1 MRPFWRSF
9 WASIFAYVVLSAF
22 VILIINI
29 IIFSVAGSFMQK
41 EEFKVSENSYLE
53 MNLNFNIKER
63 SGIETTNNINNPISR
78 SYGIHEVTSILKKA
92 KNDEK
97 IKGIVLKISNVN
109 IGLSTIDNLRKSLD
123 DFSSDGKFILAY
135 EETFSL
141 GAFYLN
147 SVADKVYLYPEGM
160 IDFRG
165 LGSELMFFKKALEKL
180 DVDVQVIR
188 GKGNKFKGAVE
199 PFMYEKMSPENKLQ
213 IKKLLDDVWKNMTH
227 NIKDSRDI
235 SLELLNEIAD
245 SIYSY
250 NALGCLKYK
259 LVDDLIYEDQLD
271 SIIRRSIGIE
281 NKDPL
286 NKISFKKYLSNS
298 STKNSIQFGSG
309 IAKKKGNI
317 AIVYAVGDIISGE
330 STEESMGSSTIVKA
344 INKAKDDSTIKA
356 VVLRVNSPGGSALAS
371 DVIWRSIEKTKEIK
385 PVIVSMGDVA
395 ASGGYYISCG
405 ADRIFAES
413 NTITGSIG
421 VFGVIPNLGRMM
433 KNKIGITFDR
443 VETNDHA
450 AFTMFDALDKKE
462 LSIFQKGVDEIY
474 ETFISK
480 VAMGRDG
487 LKKSDVHQIAMGR
500 VWSGKEA
507 LDLEL
512 VDEIGNLETAINFT
526 AKKVGIDKE
535 KVKLIHYPER
545 KNDELLEILSS
556 LNFQTQSQSELIEL
570 IENLNKNFN
579 KTVNSKFNKD
589 KFQTIFPFEIRI
601 Y

>member
-9 WASIFAYVVLSAF
+9 WASIFAYLVLSAF
-22 VILIINI
+22 VVLLINI
-29 IIFSVAGSFMQK
+29 VVFSVAGSIMEK
-41 EEFKVSENSYLE
+41 DEFKIAENSYLE
-53 MNLNFNIKER
+53 IKLDFNIKER
-63 SGIETTNNINNPISR
+63 GGLETTNNLNNPISKT
-78 SYGIHEVTSILKKA
+78 YGIHELMSVLKKA
-92 KNDEK
+92 KADEK
-97 IKGIVLKISNVN
+97 IKGIVLKISKVN
-109 IGLSTIDNLRKSLD
+109 MGLSTIDNLRKSLA
-123 DFSSDGKFILAY
+123 DFKSDGKFIIAY

-165 LGSELMFFKKALEKL
+165 LGSEQMFFKKALDKLEL
-180 DVDVQVIR
+180 DVQIIR
-188 GKGNKFKGAVE
+188 AKGNKFKGAVE
-199 PFMYEKMSPENKLQ
+199 PFMYEKMSDENKLQ

-227 NIKDSRDI
+227 SIKDSRDI

-250 NALGCLKYK
+250 NAIGCLNYK

-271 SIIRRSIGIE
+271 SILRKNIGSEVKEKI
-281 NKDPL
+281 NR
-286 NKISFKKYLSNS
+286 ISFKQYLNNS
-298 STKNSIQFGSG
+298 LNNSTFQFGSE
-309 IAKKKGNI
+309 ISKKNGNI

-330 STEESMGSSTIVKA
+330 STDESMGSSTIVKA
-344 INKAKDDSTIKA
+344 INSAKDDSTIKA

-405 ADRIFAES
+405 ADRIFAEA

-421 VFGVIPNLGRMM
+421 VFGMIPNLGKMM

-443 VETNDHA
+443 VETNEHA
-450 AFTMFDALDKKE
+450 AFTMFEALDKKE
-462 LSIFQKGVDEIY
+462 LSTFQNGVDEIY

-512 VDEIGNLETAINFT
+512 VDAIGDLETAINFS
-526 AKKVGIDKE
+526 AQEVGIEKE
-535 KVKLIHYPER
+535 KIKLVHYPER
-545 KNDELLEILSS
+545 ENDEILEILSN
-556 LNFQTQSQSELIEL
+556 LNFKTQSNNELTDL
-570 IENLNKNFN
+570 IKNLNKNLN
-579 KTVNSKFNKD
+579 KSVNSKYGKD

-601 Y
+601 F

>member
-63 SGIETTNNINNPISR
+63 SGIETTNNINNPISK

-109 IGLSTIDNLRKSLD
+109 MGLSTIDNLRKSLG

-147 SVADKVYLYPEGM
+147 SIADKVYLYPEGM

-271 SIIRRSIGIE
+271 SIIRKSIGIE
-281 NKDPL
+281 KKDPL
-286 NKISFKKYLSNS
+286 NKISFKKYLSMS
-298 STKNSIQFGSG
+298 TTKNSIQFGSG

-344 INKAKDDSTIKA
+344 INKVKDDSTIKA

-421 VFGVIPNLGRMM
+421 VFGVIPNLGKMM

-480 VAMGRDG
+480 VAKGRDG

-526 AKKVGIDKE
+526 ANKVGIDKE
-535 KVKLIHYPER
+535 NVKLIHYPER
-545 KNDELLEILSS
+545 ENDELLEILST
-556 LNFQTQSQSELIEL
+556 LNFQTQSQSELIEF

-579 KTVNSKFNKD
+579 KSVNSKLSKD

-601 Y
+601 F

>member
-29 IIFSVAGSFMQK
+29 IIISVAGSFMQK

>member
-9 WASIFAYVVLSAF
+9 WASIFAYLVLSAF
-22 VILIINI
+22 VVLLINI
-29 IIFSVAGSFMQK
+29 VVFSVAGSIMEK
-41 EEFKVSENSYLE
+41 DEFKIAENSYLE
-53 MNLNFNIKER
+53 IKLDFNIKER
-63 SGIETTNNINNPISR
+63 GGLETTNNLNNPISKT
-78 SYGIHEVTSILKKA
+78 YGIHELMSVLKKA
-92 KNDEK
+92 KADEK
-97 IKGIVLKISNVN
+97 IKGIVLKISKVN
-109 IGLSTIDNLRKSLD
+109 MGLSTIDNLRKSLA
-123 DFSSDGKFILAY
+123 DFKSDGKFIIAY

-165 LGSELMFFKKALEKL
+165 LGSEQMFFKKALDKLEL
-180 DVDVQVIR
+180 DVQIIR
-188 GKGNKFKGAVE
+188 AKGNKFKGAVE
-199 PFMYEKMSPENKLQ
+199 PFMYEKMSDENKLQ

-227 NIKDSRDI
+227 SIKDSRDI

-250 NALGCLKYK
+250 NAIGCLNYK

-271 SIIRRSIGIE
+271 SILRKNIGSEVKEKI
-281 NKDPL
+281 NR
-286 NKISFKKYLSNS
+286 ISFKQYLNNS
-298 STKNSIQFGSG
+298 LNNSTFQFGSE
-309 IAKKKGNI
+309 ISKKDGNI

-330 STEESMGSSTIVKA
+330 STDESMGSSTIVKA
-344 INKAKDDSTIKA
+344 INSAKDDSTIKA

-371 DVIWRSIEKTKEIK
+371 DVIWRSVEKTKEIK

-405 ADRIFAES
+405 ADRIFAEA

-421 VFGVIPNLGRMM
+421 VFGMIPNLGKMM

-443 VETNDHA
+443 VETNEHA
-450 AFTMFDALDKKE
+450 AFTMFEALDKKE
-462 LSIFQKGVDEIY
+462 LSTFQNGVDEIY

-512 VDEIGNLETAINFT
+512 VDAIGDLETAINFS
-526 AKKVGIDKE
+526 AQEVGIEKE
-535 KVKLIHYPER
+535 KIKLVHYPER
-545 KNDELLEILSS
+545 ENDEILEILSN
-556 LNFQTQSQSELIEL
+556 LNFKTQSNNELTDL
-570 IENLNKNFN
+570 IKNLNKNLN
-579 KTVNSKFNKD
+579 KSVNSKYGKD

-601 Y
+601 F